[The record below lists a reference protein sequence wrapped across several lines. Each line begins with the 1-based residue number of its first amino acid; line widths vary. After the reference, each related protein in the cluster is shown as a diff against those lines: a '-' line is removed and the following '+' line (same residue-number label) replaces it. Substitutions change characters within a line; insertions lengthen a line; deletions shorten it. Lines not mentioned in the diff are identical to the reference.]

1 MSLRK
6 QVRSKNYMDEVFQD
20 LNLGEKSR
28 YGINEFKEL
37 GEVIGVKY
45 VGGVGTA
52 QAIDSALTPEPE
64 PEVTIWTLT
73 LQLNGGECFEC
84 GNAEGGEGFVVA
96 TGSTEETIDD
106 VFNLEFA
113 NLAREGY
120 IPNGLSYDEAGEE
133 PVGELDAIDVPNE
146 ITIWAQWTEDII

>member
-37 GEVIGVKY
+37 GETIGVKY

-52 QAIDSALTPEPE
+52 DAINEAISNLE

-73 LQLNGGECFEC
+73 LQLNGGECLEC
-84 GNAEGGEGFVVA
+84 GNSEGGEGFVVA

-106 VFNLEFA
+106 VFALQFS

-120 IPNGLSYDEAGEE
+120 IINGITYDEAGEE
-133 PVGELDAIDVPNE
+133 SVGEADVINVPEN
-146 ITIWAQWTEDII
+146 ITIWAQWTEDI